1 MKLLILLL
9 IGYLIYR
16 GVKNRTA
23 KPSVHQQAAER
34 RAAGEIDDI
43 MVKDPSCGVYFP
55 QKDGIH
61 LRHAGEDLYFCSEA
75 CRDAFVDRIASSG
88 RT

>member
-1 MKLLILLL
+1 MKLLIIIL

-16 GVKNRTA
+16 GVKNRMA
-23 KPSVHQQAAER
+23 QSSVLQQSADGSP
-34 RAAGEIDDI
+34 AGEIDDI

-55 QKDGIH
+55 QQDGVH
-61 LRHAGEDLYFCSEA
+61 LRYKGEDLYFCSEA
-75 CRDAFVDRIASSG
+75 CRDAFVAQTGSPG